1 MTTWH
6 PPQGY
11 EPKPDLPQLLKSASP
26 PMHTQLFDMVIY
38 WDWRTRPLWRKT
50 IKQAWDDLDMTPE
63 HAREAIDKQI
73 VLAEVYDRAE
83 RRALEE
89 D

>member
-1 MTTWH
+1 MNNWQPPSNYQPDPNLEAILKTTS
-6 PPQGY
+6 
-11 EPKPDLPQLLKSASP
+11 PKLNTP
-26 PMHTQLFDMVIY
+26 LFDMVVY

-50 IKQAWDDLDMTPE
+50 IKQAWDNLGMTPE
-63 HAREAIDKQI
+63 HAREAIDQQL
-73 VLAEVYDRAE
+73 VLTEIYDKAE